1 MTRERMIQIR
11 NAFCSGEEDDS
22 SNFEVREIYDLAL
35 QKLNE
40 REAARKKVAKRR
52 RQLKSTR
59 KTKA

>member
-1 MTRERMIQIR
+1 MIQIR